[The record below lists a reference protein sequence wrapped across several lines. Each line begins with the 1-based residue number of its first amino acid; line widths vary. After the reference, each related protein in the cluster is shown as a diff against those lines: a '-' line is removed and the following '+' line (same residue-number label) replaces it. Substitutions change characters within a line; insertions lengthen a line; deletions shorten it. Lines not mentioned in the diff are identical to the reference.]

1 MKKLLL
7 VGAVALLFACN
18 NPNKQAENI
27 DNNPTG
33 GIAEGSSD
41 GPIPANN
48 PADIL
53 PHTAKQFIETHFPN
67 ATILHVENKQSPVT
81 DGTVFDVDL
90 SDKTE
95 IDFDKDGEW
104 REISTE
110 GNVEIPIV
118 VLPLQ
123 VQEYIK
129 ANYAGQAIKSIDKDI
144 DDMSV
149 ELKNDVDL
157 VFDLNGKFLRVDK

>member
-7 VGAVALLFACN
+7 VGAAYLLLACN
-18 NPNKQAENI
+18 NQNKQTETI

-53 PHTAKQFIETHFPN
+53 PHTAKQFIETHFPSAN
-67 ATILHVENKQSPVT
+67 IVHVDNKQNPTT
-81 DGTVFDVDL
+81 DGTLFDVDL

-104 REISTE
+104 REISTD

-129 ANYAGQAIKSIDKDI
+129 ANYPGQAIKSIDKDI
-144 DDMSV
+144 DDMAV
-149 ELKNDVDL
+149 ELKNDIDL